1 MTDTDTMARSER
13 ILVVEDDE
21 FSQQLIELYLRKA
34 GFNEL
39 TVAADGRQ
47 ALDIAKQQTFDLV
60 LLDLNL
66 PRISGAEVL
75 RRLKKEGMLTDIPVI
90 VSSSIA
96 NMDDIVMCMDLGA
109 EDFLPKPFN
118 VRLLEGRVAA
128 CLEKK
133 RLKDETLAALRRRDR
148 DRAAARLAQG
158 ALSCVALR
166 TGGDDQPLAA
176 AGMIIPGTEPGGD
189 LFDVFQLADGSAVL
203 ITGGIASAAGAEG
216 GGAAALAMAGA
227 HALVRHA
234 VDRIQ
239 AEGGHVEPHAVL
251 AWANREWCRLGADGG
266 RPPIALLVA
275 TLSPQGGELAVASA
289 GHGDPLLLG
298 PRFGVTTLAC
308 DRGRPLGS
316 HVDAVYG
323 ATRRVLDQGD
333 TLVAF
338 GRGLLDAADEAGAL
352 YGEQRL
358 KARLDDSVDVA
369 PGQLVAVID
378 ADLRRFQ
385 GKAASACDIAVVAL
399 RRASISAS

>member
-1 MTDTDTMARSER
+1 MTDTDAMPRTER

-66 PRISGAEVL
+66 PRIGGAEVL

-96 NMDDIVMCMDLGA
+96 NMDDIVSCMDLGA

-118 VRLLEGRVAA
+118 VRLLEGRVTA

-133 RLKDETLAALRRRDR
+133 RLKDETMAAMRRRER
-148 DRAAARLAQG
+148 ERATARLAQA
-158 ALSCVALR
+158 ALSGVALR
-166 TGGDDQPLAA
+166 QGGDGGALAA
-176 AGMIIPGTEPGGD
+176 AGLILPGNEPGGD
-189 LFDVFQLADGSAVL
+189 VFDVFELADGSAMLVCG
-203 ITGGIASAAGAEG
+203 TVAASGGVGAIV
-216 GGAAALAMAGA
+216 AMAGA

-234 VDRIQ
+234 VDRLQ

-251 AWANREWCRLGADGG
+251 AWANREWCRLGTDGAAV
-266 RPPIALLVA
+266 PVSLLVA
-275 TLSPQGGELAVASA
+275 VLAPQGGALALASA
-289 GHGDPLLLG
+289 GHADPFLVG
-298 PRFGVTTLAC
+298 PRVGVVGLAC
-308 DRGRPLGS
+308 ERGRPLGA
-316 HVDAVYG
+316 HADAVYG
-323 ATRRVLDQGD
+323 VARHRLEAGD
-333 TLVAF
+333 SLVVYSK
-338 GRGLLDAADEAGAL
+338 GLLDAADEAGAL

-358 KARLDDSVDVA
+358 KARLEAGADLA
-369 PGQLVAVID
+369 PGELVAAVD
-378 ADLRRFQ
+378 GDLRRFR
-385 GKAASACDIAVVAL
+385 GRAPAAGDITVVAV
-399 RRASISAS
+399 RRAP